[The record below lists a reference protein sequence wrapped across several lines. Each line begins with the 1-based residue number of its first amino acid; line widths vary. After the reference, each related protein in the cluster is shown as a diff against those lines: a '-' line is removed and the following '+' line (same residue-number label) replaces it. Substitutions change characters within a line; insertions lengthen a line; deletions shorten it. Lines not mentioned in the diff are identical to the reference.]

1 MMMTTKNTSSR
12 LNVRRHSTNQFMC
25 AAQYRTEFVNVE
37 RWPTHEGTDK
47 RGRMRKKSDEQLQN
61 RDQVHICL
69 FKSVIELIG
78 HSKIHSETS
87 VILHHKL
94 RYEKS
99 CHCQKMFIKKVLI
112 IQIVPY
118 NWAPHSKMVLYLM
131 KTINSKCS
139 GRYISRAVCR
149 GVTLLQKMN
158 I

>member
-61 RDQVHICL
+61 RDQVHFCL

-87 VILHHKL
+87 V
-94 RYEKS
+94 
-99 CHCQKMFIKKVLI
+99 
-112 IQIVPY
+112 
-118 NWAPHSKMVLYLM
+118 M
-131 KTINSKCS
+131 KNRAIAKKCS
-139 GRYISRAVCR
+139 LKKY
-149 GVTLLQKMN
+149 
-158 I
+158 